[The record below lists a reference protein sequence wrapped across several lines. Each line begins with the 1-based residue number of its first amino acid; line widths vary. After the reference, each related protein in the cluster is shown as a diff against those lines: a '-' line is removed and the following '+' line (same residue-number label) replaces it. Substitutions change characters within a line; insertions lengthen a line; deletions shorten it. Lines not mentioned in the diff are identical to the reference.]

1 MCECVRRGREGG
13 RERGGKEERGRGE
26 SGRESGKGVGREG
39 EGERERKRERLFDIP
54 SVHLILITASNPIFR
69 VR

>member
-1 MCECVRRGREGG
+1 MC
-13 RERGGKEERGRGE
+13 
-26 SGRESGKGVGREG
+26 G
-39 EGERERKRERLFDIP
+39 EGEREEGREGERKKGGGEKEGENQEREWGGRGRERLFDIP